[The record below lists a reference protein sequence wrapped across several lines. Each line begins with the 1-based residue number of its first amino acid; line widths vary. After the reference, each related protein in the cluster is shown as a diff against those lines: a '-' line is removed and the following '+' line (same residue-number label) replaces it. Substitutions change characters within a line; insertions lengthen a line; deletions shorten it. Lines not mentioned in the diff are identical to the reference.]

1 MAIIGSLG
9 DIYFTVSQEM
19 VQTISNMTWESGAS
33 FGEHAKHLDE
43 TLVEFTGNEA
53 ENISFDMF
61 LSAFLGVNP
70 MAQITQLLKYKREGR
85 TLPLYIGTKGYGK
98 YRWVIDKLKFDMQQY
113 DNKGNLLIAK
123 ASITLK
129 SYASR

>member
-9 DIYFTVSQEM
+9 DIYFTVSQDM
-19 VQTISNMTWESGAS
+19 VQTISNMTWSSGAS
-33 FGEHAKHLDE
+33 FGEHAKHLGE

-53 ENISFDMF
+53 ETISFDVF
-61 LSAFLGVNP
+61 LSAYLGVNP
-70 MAQITQLLKYKREGR
+70 MAQITQLLQYKREGR

-98 YRWVIDKLKFDMQQY
+98 YRWVIDKLDFDMRQY
-113 DNKGNLLIAK
+113 DNEGNLLIAK
-123 ASITLK
+123 AAITLK